1 MSTLVYRDG
10 DTHTVRGVKCE
21 QERIEPADVR
31 RYLQAGWRLTPA
43 AVVDAV
49 VVLPEEIVVDP
60 MEDRKRT
67 KRKAK

>member
-1 MSTLVYRDG
+1 MSTIVYRDG
-10 DTHTVRGVKCE
+10 DKHTVRGVKCE

-31 RYLQAGWRLTPA
+31 RYLEAGWRLTPA
-43 AVVDAV
+43 AV

-60 MEDRKRT
+60 MEEPKRNLT